1 MSEDK
6 IYYLVVQRV
15 LLLRLRWI
23 QFRLFRL
30 HVYFDVD
37 RILLRGGGHYLI
49 RGGKI
54 SVQLDFWFNVQ
65 GYKLWGLGFGWVV
78 LRSVIL
84 CFFDVW
90 VVHLFFRFV
99 DCFSS

>member
-1 MSEDK
+1 VPWFRVDASSDGDC
-6 IYYLVVQRV
+6 IGLV
-15 LLLRLRWI
+15 
-23 QFRLFRL
+23 
-30 HVYFDVD
+30 
-37 RILLRGGGHYLI
+37 GGGHYLI

-54 SVQLDFWFNVQ
+54 SVKLDLRFNV
-65 GYKLWGLGFGWVV
+65 WWAV

-99 DCFSS
+99 DYFSS